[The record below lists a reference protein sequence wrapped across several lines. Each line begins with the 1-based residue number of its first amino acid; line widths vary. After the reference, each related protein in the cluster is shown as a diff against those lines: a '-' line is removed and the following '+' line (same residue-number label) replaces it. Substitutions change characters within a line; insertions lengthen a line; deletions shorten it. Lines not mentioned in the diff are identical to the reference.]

1 MFQIVGKQV
10 LRDVLRHVILKE
22 GQCFYPSRKLLFQ
35 YIKRDMFLHKVLKY
49 MNCMLQTIRF
59 GEYKNSK
66 VPFFQLQFRCM
77 QALFY
82 TLNLRHHG
90 FVYQGADVN
99 VKARH
104 LETPIFEA
112 IRGCHDKHYRTINCQ
127 NYVKII
133 ENLKN
138 KGADVNVT
146 NKRDYSPLAL
156 ASNFGQFDIAR

>member
-1 MFQIVGKQV
+1 MLYLTRVSAFI
-10 LRDVLRHVILKE
+10 
-22 GQCFYPSRKLLFQ
+22 YPENCYFRVFT
-35 YIKRDMFLHKVLKY
+35 KRGMFLHKILRY
-49 MNCMLQTIRF
+49 MNCMLQTTRF
-59 GEYKNSK
+59 GEFKKSK
-66 VPFFQLQFRCM
+66 VLFFQMQFMCK

-82 TLNLRHHG
+82 TPSLHHLG

-133 ENLKN
+133 EKLKS

-146 NKRDYSPLAL
+146 NRRDYSPLAL